1 MIDTQRT
8 EILNK
13 SDKIISQISDL
24 VAFFEDPTL
33 LKIFLQTKVIHKL
46 FEENADIDI
55 NKLDLFHLQFTTTLI
70 ELLNKIKLKNER
82 IVGMYK
88 NEIELNNEVINK
100 LRSKIS
106 EDNGFDAEKQKQ
118 SQRMSKSLLDLYTSI
133 YYKSEGY
140 PFKTDINSFGIKF
153 YKDYFFEADADI
165 TNKILEYNKEKVY
178 RSSYAIIE
186 KQLLLDLR
194 QANFK
199 LEFFAGVKAYPIL
212 LEIYKISVSE
222 EYFLFWS
229 AKNLFLKFD
238 INLFPYQKWEAEMS
252 KKELGIKNLIKKN
265 SKLETNIKNTHK
277 YISNEISELLEED
290 YQAITNIDFL
300 ASLEDIDTQ
309 ANILRS
315 MLQTKII

>member
-1 MIDTQRT
+1 MMDTQRT
-8 EILNK
+8 EILSK
-13 SDKIISQISDL
+13 SDAIISQISDL
-24 VAFFEDPTL
+24 AVFFEDPTL
-33 LKIFLQTKVIHKL
+33 IKIFLQTKVIHKL
-46 FEENADIDI
+46 FEDNADVDI
-55 NKLDLFHLQFTTTLI
+55 NKLELFHLQFTTTLI

-88 NEIELNNEVINK
+88 NEMELNNEMINK
-100 LRSKIS
+100 LRDKIA

-118 SQRMSKSLLDLYTSI
+118 SQRMVKSLLDLYTAI
-133 YYKSEGY
+133 YYKSTEY
-140 PFKTDINSFGIKF
+140 PFKEDINSFGIKF
-153 YKDYFFEADADI
+153 YKDYFFETETDSI
-165 TNKILEYNKEKVY
+165 NKVLEYNKETVY
-178 RSSYAIIE
+178 RSPYAIIE
-186 KQLLLDLR
+186 RQLLLDLR
-194 QANFK
+194 QADFK
-199 LEFFAGVKAYPIL
+199 LVFFAGVKAYPIL
-212 LEIYKISVSE
+212 LEIYKISNSE
-222 EYFLFWS
+222 EYFLYWS
-229 AKNLFLKFD
+229 VKNLFLKFD

-315 MLQTKII
+315 MLQTKMI